1 MKKIKVA
8 IVDDQAEVAMFIKM
22 RLQKEAP
29 GFEIA
34 TFLAG
39 RECLEHLK
47 SGNAD
52 CILSDYQMPH
62 MNGMQLLSIVRGMGH
77 DVPFIFITGQGN
89 EELAR
94 EAFKNGANDY
104 FTKDI
109 GFAHFTRIINSIEQ
123 AVRQRRLEG
132 ERKKAESA
140 LLEEKNKLEAVLG
153 SIGEGI
159 SIQDRDLNITY
170 ENKALT
176 DIMGS
181 HLGEKCYEIIGLN
194 SACDECPVV
203 ESFADGENHTRIK
216 SFGNPWH
223 NKTLEIIASPVKS
236 SSGEV
241 VAGVRVVRDI
251 TERISMESAVRNIA
265 VGVSAETGEGFFN
278 SLVQYLAKTLGV
290 DFAFVGK
297 LAEGDVRTIETI
309 SVFVKG
315 AFVEDFSYNL
325 DNTPCD
331 NVVGKELCSY
341 PRDVQ
346 SLFPE
351 DDMLVQMGIESYVG
365 TPLFNS
371 SGQPLGILV
380 VLHSLPLANEEMI
393 KSVLT
398 IFATRA
404 SGELERNKLERQRA
418 DFLSVVTHDLKS
430 PLTVVMGSAEL
441 IAGGGRGEDEVREI
455 ALAIIKSGKKIS
467 GMIDNLLAIS
477 KL

>member
-1 MKKIKVA
+1 M
-8 IVDDQAEVAMFIKM
+8 KM

-29 GFEIA
+29 GFEIR
-34 TFLAG
+34 TFAAG
-39 RECLEHLK
+39 GEFLEHLK

-52 CILSDYQMPH
+52 CILSDYQMPI

-132 ERKKAESA
+132 ERKMAESA

-159 SIQDRDLNITY
+159 SIQDRDLIIIY

-176 DIMGS
+176 DIKGS
-181 HLGEKCYEIIGLN
+181 HLGEKCYEIIGQETV
-194 SACDECPVV
+194 CEGCPVV
-203 ESFADGENHTRIK
+203 ESFADGENHTQIK
-216 SFGNPWH
+216 RFGNPWKD
-223 NKTLEIIASPVKS
+223 KTLEIIASPVRNS
-236 SSGEV
+236 AGEI
-241 VAGVRVVRDI
+241 VAGVKVVRDI
-251 TERISMESAVRNIA
+251 TEQIDMVSAVRNIA
-265 VGVSAETGEGFFN
+265 AGVSAETGEGFFN
-278 SLVQYLAKTLGV
+278 SLVQYLAKTLDV

-297 LAEGDVRTIETI
+297 LAKDDDRRIETI
-309 SVFVKG
+309 SVFMKG
-315 AFVEDFSYNL
+315 AFIENFNYSL

-346 SLFPE
+346 NLFPE
-351 DDMLVQMGIESYVG
+351 DEMLVQMGIESYVG
-365 TPLFNS
+365 TPLFDS

-380 VLHSLPLANEEMI
+380 VLHSLPLANEELI

-404 SGELERNKLERQRA
+404 SGELERNKLEQQRV
-418 DFLSVVTHDLKS
+418 DFLSVVTNDLKS
-430 PLTVVMGSAEL
+430 PLAAVMGSAEL
-441 IAGGGRGEDEVREI
+441 IAGGGRGEDEVRNI
-455 ALAIIKSGKKIS
+455 ALGIIKSGKKIS
-467 GMIDNLLAIS
+467 EMVNNLLKIS